1 MGLTLITDEKN
12 ITVYRKD
19 KVSQAGN
26 NYSTYCLKISSKDR
40 DDNWQSAFVNVRFKK
55 GVSVNNKAKINIKSS
70 FPTIDSYNGNN
81 TISWMIMDFD
91 VVEEGEK
98 PAENTSLDD
107 DGTPAF
113 MNLEE
118 GMEELPFN

>member
-55 GVSVNNKAKINIKSS
+55 GVSVNNKSKIKIKNA

-81 TISWMIMDFD
+81 TISWMVTEFD

-98 PAENTSLDD
+98 PAENVNLDEVAAD
-107 DGTPAF
+107 TF
-113 MNLEE
+113 MNIPE
-118 GMEELPFN
+118 GLEELPFN